1 MTSLRSDC
9 PISGGLDLAGDR
21 WTLLILR
28 DMFLGKR
35 RYSDFLSSAE
45 KITTNILADRLVKME
60 RAGLISKKP
69 YQQRPVR
76 NEYRL
81 TPMGRALLPVLQQMS
96 LWAARFVDG
105 AAGPEDA
112 LMTRA
117 IAPSRPVSLAE

>member
-1 MTSLRSDC
+1 MTSHRSDC
-9 PISGGLDLAGDR
+9 PIAGGLDLAGDR

-35 RYSDFLSSAE
+35 RYSDFLGSAE

-69 YQQRPVR
+69 YQERPVR
-76 NEYRL
+76 HEYRL

-96 LWAARFVDG
+96 LWAARYVDG
-105 AAGPEDA
+105 AAAPEDT
-112 LMTRA
+112 LMSRA
-117 IAPSRPVSLAE
+117 IAPSRPIQTA